1 MICGSTQN
9 SVARLEKNI
18 LQQDQKMYWKKFFL
32 SMYSKAL
39 TKQEGMLQ
47 KYYNLN
53 QLPTAKK

>member
-1 MICGSTQN
+1 MIFDSTQN

-18 LQQDQKMYWKKFFL
+18 LQQDQKMYWKEVFL
-32 SMYSKAL
+32 NMYSKAL

-53 QLPTAKK
+53 QLPAAKN